1 MSDDNML
8 TVQRLEIQDLWKVM
22 AQQAVKIYWHF
33 RGPCS
38 LHLQCVTY

>member
-22 AQQAVKIYWHF
+22 AQQAVKIY
-33 RGPCS
+33 
-38 LHLQCVTY
+38 